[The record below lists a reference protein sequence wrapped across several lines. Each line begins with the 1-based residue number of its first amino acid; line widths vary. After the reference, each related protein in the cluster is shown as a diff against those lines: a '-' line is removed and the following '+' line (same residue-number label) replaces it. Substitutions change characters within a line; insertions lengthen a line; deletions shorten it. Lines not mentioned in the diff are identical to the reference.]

1 VGNHQIAREVLVA
14 RRHHHMLVPPSRRF
28 PKFSDDDGYAV
39 GQLIHQDLV
48 NAGWSPIGFKLGFTN
63 QAIWGQLGL
72 NRPFWAHI
80 YDRTVTESRDVSLN
94 GFLAPRIEPEIV
106 VGIVSDVHADASS
119 DEVSAAIGW
128 AALGFEIVQCHFP
141 HWEMRPADA
150 IADAGLHGA
159 LVVGDR
165 HPLTATTARGL
176 SDVEVTLLRAGEIV
190 ARGRG
195 SAALGG
201 PVDAVVW
208 LLSLPGVRGLQSG
221 AIVTTGT
228 LTAAFPVAS
237 GEMWGLGDTGLS
249 GLGDLEVTFS

>member
-1 VGNHQIAREVLVA
+1 
-14 RRHHHMLVPPSRRF
+14 MLVPPSRRF

-39 GQLIHQDLV
+39 GQFIHQDLV

-106 VGIVSDVHADASS
+106 VGIASDVHADASS
-119 DEVSAAIGW
+119 EEVSAAIGW

-141 HWEMRPADA
+141 HWEMGPPDA
-150 IADAGLHGA
+150 IADAGLHGV

-165 HPLTATTARGL
+165 HPLTPTTARGL
-176 SDVEVTLLRAGEIV
+176 SDVEVTLLRAGEVV
-190 ARGRG
+190 ALGRG

-208 LLSLPGVRGLQSG
+208 LLGLPGVRGLQSG
-221 AIVTTGT
+221 VIVTTGT
-228 LTAAFPVAS
+228 LTAAFPVAL

-249 GLGDLEVTFS
+249 GLGHLEVTFS